1 MVRGRA
7 GNDVR
12 LEGARGDRVRLIV
25 YGLLADL
32 IVLIHLAFVVFVVV
46 GAFLVLRWPTL
57 VWLHVPS
64 ALYGAAIEFW
74 GWVCPLTPLEN
85 RLRRRA
91 GEAGYGG
98 GFIEEYLL
106 PILYPGGLTREIQIV
121 LGTFVVVANVAV
133 YIWIWRRA
141 RGRGAGTPEVRTDE

>member
-1 MVRGRA
+1 MRGQHVTPCPIEPREDEDVVA
-7 GNDVR
+7 HLQIAQPGDDVR
-12 LEGARGDRVRLIV
+12 LEGARGDRDRLIV

-32 IVLIHLAFVVFVVV
+32 VVLIHLAFVVFVVA
-46 GAFLVLRWPTL
+46 GGFLVLRWPTL

-64 ALYGAAIEFW
+64 ALYGAGIEFW

-98 GFIEEYLL
+98 GFIGFGRL
-106 PILYPGGLTREIQIV
+106 PISAFNCAVTSPQIYRPP
-121 LGTFVVVANVAV
+121 L
-133 YIWIWRRA
+133 R
-141 RGRGAGTPEVRTDE
+141 